1 MLFSSAIFL
10 WLFLPLV
17 FWANY
22 FIQPKYSNILLL
34 ISSLIFYA
42 WGEPYFVY
50 LMILS
55 IFVNWMVAR
64 GIYRFQMYKRMILFL
79 GILYNLAVLLHFKY
93 AGFGVQILNRFLSG
107 GGGRKRYCQ
116 SRRLRCRQ
124 GYHFL
129 PFRLFRILLMCIVE
143 KRSRRKNGS
152 MWLCTYLFFR
162 S

>member
-1 MLFSSAIFL
+1 MDLRKENEQEVVVIMLFSSAIFL

-116 SRRLRCRQ
+116 SRRLRCR
-124 GYHFL
+124 
-129 PFRLFRILLMCIVE
+129 
-143 KRSRRKNGS
+143 
-152 MWLCTYLFFR
+152 
-162 S
+162 

>member
-1 MLFSSAIFL
+1 MDLRKENEQEVVVIMLFSSAIFL

-107 GGGRKRYCQ
+107 GGAERDIASPADSAADRDIIFYLSGCFVYC
-116 SRRLRCRQ
+116 
-124 GYHFL
+124 
-129 PFRLFRILLMCIVE
+129 
-143 KRSRRKNGS
+143 
-152 MWLCTYLFFR
+152 
-162 S
+162 